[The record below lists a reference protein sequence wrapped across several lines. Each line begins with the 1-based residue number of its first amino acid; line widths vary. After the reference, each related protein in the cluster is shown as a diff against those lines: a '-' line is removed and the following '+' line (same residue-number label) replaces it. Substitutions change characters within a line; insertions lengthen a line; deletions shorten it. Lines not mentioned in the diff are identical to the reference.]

1 MSLLNVLMQL
11 RKCVAHPY
19 LFDGIEPEP
28 FKEGD
33 HLFKANSDIFCFLL
47 STRAGGVGLN
57 LTAAD
62 TVIFLDS
69 DFNPQSDIQAAARC
83 HRIGQMKPVKI
94 IRLVARY
101 TVEDM
106 IQCRAARKLQLAQE
120 ILEEK
125 NETRKELTF
134 AEISDLI
141 VKGLNRLNNAKTD
154 FEELN
159 MEEIE
164 KLVGGTDEN
173 NHWIHKGKEQI
184 MSNESE
190 STKEGNDVLENMY
203 IFEGHDYK
211 QDFAVLRNILGESK
225 TIEIEG
231 TSVGQNYKSGSLPLQ
246 EVPEIQ
252 HGDDSIN
259 FGLHYVYGSVTD
271 TQKTPND
278 NSNHALIVHVVD
290 NSGVFG
296 NGGVFDALRRKS
308 QKIVDT
314 YELAGK
320 MGDLHLDER
329 LRDKDDIDEDEQSM
343 FKTFPSKRK
352 ISVVLLIA
360 QHCRRRDVIEQ
371 DVLAKCFKKL
381 AFYAISSNILSVH
394 MPRIGYDKRNI
405 NWYAIERLINRIL
418 VSKGIHTYIYYFNRR
433 ENAATSNIISIKF
446 LKIFFKNFEF
456 VLIYFECNKTDFP
469 VSKRHYR
476 NKKRNINK
484 RPAKTQK
491 NIQQKKS
498 RMNDEAGSDFRVTH
512 FRYHFCVS

>member
-33 HLFKANSDIFCFLL
+33 HLFKVSGKFFLLDRLLTFIAAKGHRVLIFSQMTRLLDIVQDYLVYKGYNYQRLDGSVRAEERFAAINRFQANSDIFCFLL

-83 HRIGQMKPVKI
+83 HRIGQMKFVLGNIFLPVKI

-231 TSVGQNYKSGSLPLQ
+231 TSVGQ
-246 EVPEIQ
+246 
-252 HGDDSIN
+252 
-259 FGLHYVYGSVTD
+259 
-271 TQKTPND
+271 
-278 NSNHALIVHVVD
+278 
-290 NSGVFG
+290 
-296 NGGVFDALRRKS
+296 
-308 QKIVDT
+308 
-314 YELAGK
+314 
-320 MGDLHLDER
+320 
-329 LRDKDDIDEDEQSM
+329 
-343 FKTFPSKRK
+343 SKY
-352 ISVVLLIA
+352 L
-360 QHCRRRDVIEQ
+360 
-371 DVLAKCFKKL
+371 
-381 AFYAISSNILSVH
+381 
-394 MPRIGYDKRNI
+394 
-405 NWYAIERLINRIL
+405 
-418 VSKGIHTYIYYFNRR
+418 
-433 ENAATSNIISIKF
+433 
-446 LKIFFKNFEF
+446 KNFN
-456 VLIYFECNKTDFP
+456 LY
-469 VSKRHYR
+469 SKY
-476 NKKRNINK
+476 
-484 RPAKTQK
+484 
-491 NIQQKKS
+491 
-498 RMNDEAGSDFRVTH
+498 
-512 FRYHFCVS
+512 